1 MLVTRLI
8 PHSDSSIS
16 KMQNIH
22 SKVDS
27 TWQILNTKSEA
38 NPNSILMMRRSGSTW
53 SYTVLQYTV
62 KLPCQVTLV
71 AHFECTLTP
80 WQQTAR
86 HEQNTL
92 FPPGVL
98 PCASFDK
105 SYLRILKLLHF
116 FASPWPSSCHASP
129 ILTPRAKH
137 LRFSKAAKKAQL
149 SMDTVD
155 SDALLDSAWG
165 QTEAA

>member
-38 NPNSILMMRRSGSTW
+38 NSNSILMMRRSGSTW
-53 SYTVLQYTV
+53 SYTVLQYTM

-92 FPPGVL
+92 FPPGVFLASLCVVRQKL
-98 PCASFDK
+98 PTHLEIAAFFCFTLTIFLSRFPHIDPTGETRK
-105 SYLRILKLLHF
+105 QQRRHNFPWIL
-116 FASPWPSSCHASP
+116 
-129 ILTPRAKH
+129 LTQMRCWTM
-137 LRFSKAAKKAQL
+137 F
-149 SMDTVD
+149 
-155 SDALLDSAWG
+155 G
-165 QTEAA
+165 GE